1 MNYTIIIIIII
12 ILILFIIKEKYYNN
26 IDNFSDTNNKYVCM
40 YAYYEKNE
48 EYKENLI
55 YFLQNGLLE
64 YVDYYIII
72 NGECTVDI
80 PNLNNIKVL
89 KRENKGFDFGAWSY
103 CIKQLTKEYDYYVF
117 LNTSVRGPYLSEE
130 DINNNVS
137 WLDKFL
143 VLFNNKDIKMVGTTI
158 IIFYLKYFNS
168 FYNLIYNYKE
178 IYYKD
183 NNIDIYDEYLTHI
196 QSMFF
201 ILNNEGLNYLL
212 SQNFF
217 DEDRI
222 NNYNDILDI
231 IINYEIRLTQ
241 LILKNNWNI
250 GSILDIY
257 KNIDFRTNTD
267 FINNEIPLKNEEII
281 FYKNWNK

>member
-1 MNYTIIIIIII
+1 MNYKIIIIIII
-12 ILILFIIKEKYYNN
+12 IIILFIIKEKYYNN
-26 IDNFSDTNNKYVCM
+26 IDNFSDTNNKYVCI
-40 YAYYEKNE
+40 YAYYERND
-48 EYKENLI
+48 EYKENLS
-55 YFLQNGLLE
+55 YFLNNGLLE
-64 YVDYYIII
+64 NVDYYIII

-158 IIFYLKYFNS
+158 IIFNLKYYNS

>member
-1 MNYTIIIIIII
+1 MNYKIIIIIII
-12 ILILFIIKEKYYNN
+12 IIILFIIKEKYYNN

-80 PNLNNIKVL
+80 PNLNNIIVL

-103 CIKQLTKEYDYYVF
+103 CINQLTKQYDYYVF
-117 LNTSVRGPYLSEE
+117 LNTSVKGPYLTEE
-130 DINNNVS
+130 DINNNIT

-143 VLFNNKDIKMVGTTI
+143 VLFNNEDIKMVGTTI
-158 IIFYLKYFNS
+158 N
-168 FYNLIYNYKE
+168 IYQGFTEQIEEYKNNYGYE
-178 IYYKD
+178 PPY
-183 NNIDIYDEYLTHI
+183 THI

-217 DEDRI
+217 DEELINSYIDAQKIVI
-222 NNYNDILDI
+222 NN
-231 IINYEIRLTQ
+231 EIRLSQ
-241 LILKNNWNI
+241 LILLNNWNI
-250 GSILDIY
+250 NSIVPKYKDIDY
-257 KNIDFRTNTD
+257 RTQKDYIYDGIPYTNELLVFSKNSLSWYLT
-267 FINNEIPLKNEEII
+267 
-281 FYKNWNK
+281 

>member
-1 MNYTIIIIIII
+1 MNYKIIIIIII
-12 ILILFIIKEKYYNN
+12 IIILFIIKEKYYNN

-130 DINNNVS
+130 DINNNVT

-143 VLFNNKDIKMVGTTI
+143 VLFNNEDIKMVGTTI
-158 IIFYLKYFNS
+158 N
-168 FYNLIYNYKE
+168 IYQGFTEQIEEYKNNYGYE
-178 IYYKD
+178 PPY
-183 NNIDIYDEYLTHI
+183 THI

-217 DEDRI
+217 DEELINSYIDAQKIVI
-222 NNYNDILDI
+222 NN
-231 IINYEIRLTQ
+231 EIRLSQ
-241 LILKNNWNI
+241 LILLNNWNI
-250 GSILDIY
+250 NSIVPKYKDIDY
-257 KNIDFRTNTD
+257 RTQKDYIYDGIPYTNELLVFSKNSLSWYLT
-267 FINNEIPLKNEEII
+267 
-281 FYKNWNK
+281 

>member
-1 MNYTIIIIIII
+1 MNYKIIIIIII
-12 ILILFIIKEKYYNN
+12 IIILFIIKEKYYNN

-80 PNLNNIKVL
+80 PNLNNIIVL

-103 CIKQLTKEYDYYVF
+103 CINQLTKQYDYYVF
-117 LNTSVRGPYLSEE
+117 LNTSVKGPYLTEE
-130 DINNNVS
+130 DINNNIT

-143 VLFNNKDIKMVGTTI
+143 VLFNNEDIKMVGTTI
-158 IIFYLKYFNS
+158 N
-168 FYNLIYNYKE
+168 IYQGFTEQIEEYKNNYGYE
-178 IYYKD
+178 PPY
-183 NNIDIYDEYLTHI
+183 THI

>member
-1 MNYTIIIIIII
+1 
-12 ILILFIIKEKYYNN
+12 
-26 IDNFSDTNNKYVCM
+26 
-40 YAYYEKNE
+40 
-48 EYKENLI
+48 
-55 YFLQNGLLE
+55 
-64 YVDYYIII
+64 
-72 NGECTVDI
+72 
-80 PNLNNIKVL
+80 
-89 KRENKGFDFGAWSY
+89 
-103 CIKQLTKEYDYYVF
+103 
-117 LNTSVRGPYLSEE
+117 
-130 DINNNVS
+130 
-137 WLDKFL
+137 
-143 VLFNNKDIKMVGTTI
+143 
-158 IIFYLKYFNS
+158 
-168 FYNLIYNYKE
+168 
-178 IYYKD
+178 
-183 NNIDIYDEYLTHI
+183 
-196 QSMFF
+196 MFF

>member
-26 IDNFSDTNNKYVCM
+26 IDNFSDTNNKYVCI
-40 YAYYEKNE
+40 YAYYERND
-48 EYKENLI
+48 EYKENLS
-55 YFLQNGLLE
+55 YFLNNGLLE
-64 YVDYYIII
+64 NVDYYIII

-158 IIFYLKYFNS
+158 IIFNLKYYNS

>member
-26 IDNFSDTNNKYVCM
+26 IDNFSDTNNKYVCI
-40 YAYYEKNE
+40 YAYYERND
-48 EYKENLI
+48 EYKENLS
-55 YFLQNGLLE
+55 YFLNNGLLE
-64 YVDYYIII
+64 NVDYYIII

-130 DINNNVS
+130 DINNNVT

-143 VLFNNKDIKMVGTTI
+143 VLFNNEDIKMVGTTI
-158 IIFYLKYFNS
+158 N
-168 FYNLIYNYKE
+168 IYQGFTEQIEEYKNNYGYE
-178 IYYKD
+178 PPY
-183 NNIDIYDEYLTHI
+183 THI

-217 DEDRI
+217 DEELINSYIDAQKIVI
-222 NNYNDILDI
+222 NN
-231 IINYEIRLTQ
+231 EIRLSQ
-241 LILKNNWNI
+241 LILLNNWNI
-250 GSILDIY
+250 NSIVPKYKDIDY
-257 KNIDFRTNTD
+257 RTQKDYIYDGIPYTNELLVFSKNSLSWYLT
-267 FINNEIPLKNEEII
+267 
-281 FYKNWNK
+281 

>member
-1 MNYTIIIIIII
+1 MNYKIIIIIII
-12 ILILFIIKEKYYNN
+12 IIILFIIKEKYYNN

-80 PNLNNIKVL
+80 PNLNNIIVL

-103 CIKQLTKEYDYYVF
+103 CINQLTKQYDYYVF
-117 LNTSVRGPYLSEE
+117 LNTSVKGPYLTEE
-130 DINNNVS
+130 DINNNIT

-143 VLFNNKDIKMVGTTI
+143 VLFNNEDIKMVGTTI
-158 IIFYLKYFNS
+158 SILNISNNNYLNYIISSYKN
-168 FYNLIYNYKE
+168 NYKYNE
-178 IYYKD
+178 PYA
-183 NNIDIYDEYLTHI
+183 HV

-201 ILNNEGLNYLL
+201 ILNNEGLKYLL

-217 DEDRI
+217 NEELL
-222 NNYNDILDI
+222 NNYYDINELIVD
-231 IINYEIRLTQ
+231 YEVRLSQ
-241 LILKNNWNI
+241 LILLNNWNI
-250 GSILDIY
+250 NSIVPKYQNIDYRKQIDTIPHETPFTREELIFL
-257 KNIDFRTNTD
+257 KNISWYSYL
-267 FINNEIPLKNEEII
+267 I
-281 FYKNWNK
+281 

>member
-1 MNYTIIIIIII
+1 
-12 ILILFIIKEKYYNN
+12 
-26 IDNFSDTNNKYVCM
+26 M
-40 YAYYEKNE
+40 YAYYEKND

-158 IIFYLKYFNS
+158 IIFNLKYYNS